1 MMNARD
7 GFRLTM
13 VDGRAVARLSDE
25 DVREQPSAM
34 VDAVGSVS
42 LVNAVTDDGSSARVT
57 VAMTWRPP
65 AFSVFVSEGIEVQAT
80 ATTRTAFG

>member
-1 MMNARD
+1 
-7 GFRLTM
+7 
-13 VDGRAVARLSDE
+13 
-25 DVREQPSAM
+25 M
-34 VDAVGSVS
+34 VDAVGSVR
-42 LVNAVTDDGSSARVT
+42 LVNAVTDDVSSARVT